1 MRTRRF
7 KAWNGAKGENSRI
20 IEKIALYDDN
30 DNMTNCHAI
39 HKDEYDHLYYYPSNP
54 HDKFGLFTDK
64 IMDALECIKNGCGD
78 MIESHNLFGTHCLR
92 VIRFIDRELGE
103 PIREFSLNG
112 WNFTKF
118 VYAIKYS
125 PVDTL
130 GDDMFVDE
138 NNRLVPRYQRE
149 KILEF
154 DTEDDANKYIDDL
167 NKRVADLCEK
177 YNNLKRTGDDDY
189 DFENIVKPFFYSI
202 HNGDRSNLDWVWLGV
217 VDMFNR
223 TGEWTHK
230 LEVIQRVAYN
240 KHTGIQT
247 MNNYDQL
254 LTYELFRRKH
264 TNYFNNNK
272 HVLKDDEKVGLG
284 WKSEIE

>member
-30 DNMTNCHAI
+30 DNMINCHAI
-39 HKDEYDHLYYYPSNP
+39 HKDEYDDLYYYPSNP

-189 DFENIVKPFFYSI
+189 DFENIVKPFF
-202 HNGDRSNLDWVWLGV
+202 
-217 VDMFNR
+217 
-223 TGEWTHK
+223 
-230 LEVIQRVAYN
+230 
-240 KHTGIQT
+240 
-247 MNNYDQL
+247 
-254 LTYELFRRKH
+254 LFH
-264 TNYFNNNK
+264 
-272 HVLKDDEKVGLG
+272 
-284 WKSEIE
+284 S